1 MNYVTH
7 LPLSMKDPDTS
18 SILDN
23 QEIEITAVVHA
34 LRDHACTLGLGIGAL
49 QYSGESEEERRH
61 HLAVLERVVG
71 DMSREFQRL
80 DQWLVEVGYKQI

>member
-7 LPLSMKDPDTS
+7 SPVSMKGLSNS

-49 QYSGESEEERRH
+49 QYPNESEEERQH
-61 HLAVLERVVG
+61 HLAVLESVVG
-71 DMSREFQRL
+71 DMSRELQRL
-80 DQWLVEVGYKQI
+80 DQWLVEVGYKRI